1 MKMVMAI
8 VPRDESPRVLDALIA
23 AGFTAT
29 VGDCRGGVLRQAYQS
44 LFIGVREEAVE
55 TVLDIVRG
63 SCRSRLTLDDAT
75 SPDLLG
81 LPLRSEATVGG
92 AVIFVWPVD
101 HFEVVQCQ

>member
-44 LFIGVREEAVE
+44 LFIGVREEALE
-55 TVLDIVRG
+55 DVLSIVRG
-63 SCRSRLTLDDAT
+63 SCQSRLALENVT
-75 SPDLLG
+75 SPDIFG
-81 LPLRSEATVGG
+81 QPQQSEATVGG

-101 HFEVVQCQ
+101 HFEVV